1 MITKPTIGI
10 DFVSKNVA
18 LGGKMMRLQLWDTAG
33 QERFRSLIP
42 NYIRDCQAAL
52 IVFDLTNEQSF
63 ENIPKWVDFI
73 KEHRGDDA
81 IIVGIGNK
89 LDLKDERKVDHD
101 VAEQKFKEL
110 GIKFYELSAK
120 TG

>member
-1 MITKPTIGI
+1 MCFLSAPKAHVFHCIYIINKPTIGI

-52 IVFDLTNEQSF
+52 IVFDLTN
-63 ENIPKWVDFI
+63 
-73 KEHRGDDA
+73 
-81 IIVGIGNK
+81 
-89 LDLKDERKVDHD
+89 
-101 VAEQKFKEL
+101 
-110 GIKFYELSAK
+110 
-120 TG
+120 